1 MFQANVGNTHLI
13 LFLDNISSIEAIKE
27 IGKKIEN
34 NPISKKNFGLVKRI
48 SNDTI
53 DLRVYERRA
62 ELTLACGSD
71 ALAVSIT
78 VK

>member
-34 NPISKKNFGLVKRI
+34 NPISKNEFWFGETNF
-48 SNDTI
+48 
-53 DLRVYERRA
+53 ERHN
-62 ELTLACGSD
+62 
-71 ALAVSIT
+71 
-78 VK
+78 